1 MWDANDTSN
10 TIIFKEYNF
19 KKALEALH
27 ESVHMFFAKID
38 LNGHQTHHQKQ
49 VIIIVNILMDSIFS
63 ISRLYIFTIL
73 NVTLQLNINI
83 HKNS

>member
-1 MWDANDTSN
+1 MGTKKEHDMWDANDTSN

-19 KKALEALH
+19 KKALEVLH

-49 VIIIVNILMDSIFS
+49 LIIVSILMDTIFVILS
-63 ISRLYIFTIL
+63 KLYKF
-73 NVTLQLNINI
+73 
-83 HKNS
+83 

>member
-10 TIIFKEYNF
+10 TTIFKEYNF
-19 KKALEALH
+19 KKALQ
-27 ESVHMFFAKID
+27 SVHMFFAKID

-63 ISRLYIFTIL
+63 ILSLKYKFIHFH
-73 NVTLQLNINI
+73 NFTLQSNINI
-83 HKNS
+83 YKKS

>member
-19 KKALEALH
+19 KKALEELH

-49 VIIIVNILMDSIFS
+49 VIIIVNILMDSIFQFQV
-63 ISRLYIFTIL
+63 YTF
-73 NVTLQLNINI
+73 LQF
-83 HKNS
+83 